1 MIRRLA
7 ATLLL
12 LTGLLAACSS
22 HPGPPTAA
30 PDLGHGLAGKVTAD
44 GMLAHLRALQDIANA
59 NGGNRAA
66 GTPGYDASVDYVAK
80 MLRGRG
86 FDVMTP
92 QFDRLSTISPGKP
105 TLTIAGR
112 SYPVD
117 QASLLVRTPP
127 GGLTGTPI
135 RPTRPAGC
143 TAGDYPPVVPPRS
156 IAVVDDSRCSVVD
169 KQNSALAKGA
179 VALIVVS
186 APTGAGAPPTLFGPG
201 YYNQLTVPVAV
212 VGALGGA
219 ALGSAILRPRR
230 CASCWTPR
238 TSRSPHET
246 CWRRPRPARRT
257 RW

>member
-1 MIRRLA
+1 MIRRLV

-12 LTGLLAACSS
+12 LTGLLTGCSS
-22 HPGPPTAA
+22 HKGPPAAA
-30 PDLGHGLAGKVTAD
+30 PDFGHGLAGKLTAD

-66 GTPGYDASVDYVAK
+66 GTPGYDASIDYVAK
-80 MLRGRG
+80 TMRSRG
-86 FDVMTP
+86 FDVLTP
-92 QFDRLSTISPGKP
+92 HFDRLSTVSPGKP
-105 TLTIAGR
+105 ALTVSGR

-135 RPTRPAGC
+135 RPNRPAGC
-143 TAGDYPPVVPPRS
+143 TAGDYPPVVPRGS

-186 APTGAGAPPTLFGPG
+186 QPTGAGAPPTLFVPG

-212 VGALGGA
+212 VGA
-219 ALGSAILRPRR
+219 
-230 CASCWTPR
+230 
-238 TSRSPHET
+238 
-246 CWRRPRPARRT
+246 
-257 RW
+257 